1 MSLKKFVP
9 LLFIIGIL
17 LAVPAQVQ
25 ARPNRNTTSIMIDDV
40 VVHDYDGDGVKD
52 DAKILGTLTLASDK
66 PKTNIRCVIA
76 YYLTY
81 VSDGTYDGPMTYGTS
96 WVFYKTYTGFSSAPE
111 GTDNAFEYCIDN
123 LPYPGWYSIRAG
135 SRVKGQ
141 LAISEAFLFDPPGGG
156 PGPIGR

>member
-1 MSLKKFVP
+1 MKKFVP
-9 LLFIIGIL
+9 LFFIIGIL

-25 ARPNRNTTSIMIDDV
+25 ARPNRNTTGIRIDDV

-52 DAKILGTLTLASDK
+52 DAKILGTLTLVSDK
-66 PKTNIRCVIA
+66 PKTYIRCVIA

-81 VSDGTYDGPMTYGTS
+81 VPDGTYDGPMTYGTS
-96 WVFYKTYTGFSSAPE
+96 WVFYKTYTGFSSSHD
-111 GTDNAFEYCIDN
+111 GTDNAFEYYIDN
-123 LPYPGWYSIRAG
+123 LPYPGWYTLSAG
-135 SRVKGQ
+135 SMVKGQ